1 MRHIFFWLIF
11 SCGILLSQSSKELQQ
26 IDSLNQLAYP
36 VKISNAK
43 QLLPIYLKNL
53 EKINSNKQWQ
63 RNAST
68 LENISLLYYYIGN
81 YEESAKA
88 VLTATRIYQQ
98 KKEYSKLAHAYANFG
113 YQLKRK
119 DLNKGFFYMR
129 KAMYL
134 IQKYPVNNPSPIID
148 NYGVLHEMNQVL
160 DSATYYYQKA
170 LDIKRKEKDSIGIPY
185 SLHKLAGVEVMKKNF
200 SSALP
205 KITEA
210 IQIRLRIKDSTGL
223 AESYDFYGD
232 YFRAQKKWNEAQFY
246 YLQSNALAQK
256 FSFPHLVQATFQK
269 IAEVLAEKKQFESAL
284 SYFQQHT
291 KIKDSILNVQSN
303 LQVAALEV
311 AYDTEQKER
320 KILEQRAML
329 AEKNTTIILMLSLL
343 LLSVLT
349 GYFLWNKQKIKAQ
362 QWLQEKKLQEAILQI
377 ETQKQLQEQR
387 LKISRD
393 LHDNIGAQL
402 TFIISS
408 IDNLKMFVPEVD
420 QRILHKMD
428 EISTFTRQ
436 TITELRDTIWAMNQD
451 QISLQEIQSRL
462 TNFISQANQ
471 STNKT
476 QVTLSVLSEINWKA
490 SMSSDKGIS
499 LYRIIQEAINNAFK
513 HAMATQINVS
523 ISQSENQLII
533 TISDDGKGFDW
544 STLQKGNG
552 IENMQKRAEHI
563 HGLITFDSS
572 SSGTTIQLKMLLQ

>member
-1 MRHIFFWLIF
+1 MRHILFWLIF
-11 SCGILLSQSSKELQQ
+11 SCGIILGQSSKELQK

-36 VKISNAK
+36 IKINNAK
-43 QLLPIYLKNL
+43 QLLPIYLKIL

-63 RNAST
+63 RKAST

-88 VLTATRIYQQ
+88 VLTAARIYHQ

-134 IQKYPVNNPSPIID
+134 IQKYPVSNSSRIID
-148 NYGVLHEMNQVL
+148 NYGVLLEMNQAL
-160 DSATYYYQKA
+160 DSATYYYQRA
-170 LDIKRKEKDSIGIPY
+170 LDIKSKEKDSIGIPY

-205 KITEA
+205 KINEA
-210 IQIRLRIKDSTGL
+210 IQIRQSIKDSIGL

-232 YFRAQKKWNEAQFY
+232 YYRAQKKWNEAQFY

-256 FSFPHLVQATFQK
+256 FSFPHLVQTTFQK

-284 SYFQQHT
+284 NYFQQHT

-329 AEKNTTIILMLSLL
+329 AEKNTTIILIVSLL

-362 QWLQEKKLQEAILQI
+362 QWLQEKKLQEAILQM

-408 IDNLKMFVPEVD
+408 IDNLKMFLPEAD
-420 QRILHKMD
+420 QRILSRMD

-471 STNKT
+471 SSNKT
-476 QVTLSVLSEINWKA
+476 QITLSILSEINWKT
-490 SMSSDKGIS
+490 SLSSDKGIS

-513 HAMATQINVS
+513 HAMATQIKVS
-523 ISQSENQLII
+523 IEESQNQLII
-533 TISDDGKGFDW
+533 TISDDGKGLDW
-544 STLQKGNG
+544 NNLQKGNG

-563 HGLITFDSS
+563 HGLIIFDSS
-572 SSGTTIQLKMLLQ
+572 SSGTTIQLKMPLQ

>member
-1 MRHIFFWLIF
+1 M
-11 SCGILLSQSSKELQQ
+11 
-26 IDSLNQLAYP
+26 
-36 VKISNAK
+36 
-43 QLLPIYLKNL
+43 
-53 EKINSNKQWQ
+53 
-63 RNAST
+63 
-68 LENISLLYYYIGN
+68 
-81 YEESAKA
+81 
-88 VLTATRIYQQ
+88 
-98 KKEYSKLAHAYANFG
+98 
-113 YQLKRK
+113 
-119 DLNKGFFYMR
+119 
-129 KAMYL
+129 
-134 IQKYPVNNPSPIID
+134 
-148 NYGVLHEMNQVL
+148 
-160 DSATYYYQKA
+160 
-170 LDIKRKEKDSIGIPY
+170 
-185 SLHKLAGVEVMKKNF
+185 
-200 SSALP
+200 
-205 KITEA
+205 
-210 IQIRLRIKDSTGL
+210 
-223 AESYDFYGD
+223 
-232 YFRAQKKWNEAQFY
+232 
-246 YLQSNALAQK
+246 
-256 FSFPHLVQATFQK
+256 
-269 IAEVLAEKKQFESAL
+269 AEKKQFESAL

-329 AEKNTTIILMLSLL
+329 AEKNATIILVVSLL

-420 QRILHKMD
+420 QRILYKMD

-471 STNKT
+471 SSNKT

-513 HAMATQINVS
+513 HAMATQIKVS
-523 ISQSENQLII
+523 IMQSENQLII
-533 TISDDGKGFDW
+533 TIFDDGKGLDW
-544 STLQKGNG
+544 NTLQKGNG

-563 HGLITFDSS
+563 HGLITFESS
-572 SSGTTIQLKMLLQ
+572 SLGTTIQLKMLLQ

>member
-1 MRHIFFWLIF
+1 MRY
-11 SCGILLSQSSKELQQ
+11 ILLGLILGCRILFSQSTKELRK
-26 IDSLNQLAYP
+26 IDSLNLLPYHQKVDNAKHLLPLYLENLG
-36 VKISNAK
+36 KISEKA
-43 QLLPIYLKNL
+43 QLLRK
-53 EKINSNKQWQ
+53 
-63 RNAST
+63 AST

-81 YEESAKA
+81 YEESTKA
-88 VLTATRIYQQ
+88 ILTATRIYQQ
-98 KKEYSKLAHAYANFG
+98 KNNYSKLAHAYANFG

-119 DLNKGFFYMR
+119 DLKKGFLYMQ

-134 IQKYPVNNPSPIID
+134 IRKYPVNNTSPIID
-148 NYGVLHEMNQVL
+148 NYGVLHELNLTL
-160 DSATYYYQKA
+160 DSATYFYQKA
-170 LDIKRKEKDSIGIPY
+170 LDLKRKEKDSIGIPY
-185 SLHKLAGVEVMKKNF
+185 SLHKLAGVEVLKKNY
-200 SSALP
+200 SKALP

-210 IQIRLRIKDSTGL
+210 IQIRLSINDSTGL

-232 YFRAQKKWNEAQFY
+232 YFRSQKKWDEAHFY
-246 YLQSNALAQK
+246 YLQSNELAQK
-256 FSFPHLVQATFQK
+256 YSYPHLVQTTFK
-269 IAEVLAEKKQFESAL
+269 KVAEVLAEKKQFEEAL
-284 SYFQQHT
+284 NYFKQHT
-291 KIKDSILNVQSN
+291 KVKDSIINIQSN

-311 AYDTEQKER
+311 AFDTEQKER

-329 AEKNTTIILMLSLL
+329 AEKNTTIILVISLL
-343 LLSVLT
+343 LISILT

-420 QRILHKMD
+420 QRILYKMD

-471 STNKT
+471 SSNKT

-513 HAMATQINVS
+513 HAMATQIKVS
-523 ISQSENQLII
+523 IMQSENQLII
-533 TISDDGKGFDW
+533 TIFDNGKGLDW
-544 STLQKGNG
+544 NTLQKGNG

-563 HGLITFDSS
+563 HGLITFESS
-572 SSGTTIQLKMLLQ
+572 SLGTTIQLKMLLQ

>member
-1 MRHIFFWLIF
+1 MRHILFWLVF
-11 SCGILLSQSSKELQQ
+11 SCGILLAQSSKELQQ

-134 IQKYPVNNPSPIID
+134 IQKYSVNNPSPIID

-210 IQIRLRIKDSTGL
+210 IQIRLSIKDSTGL

-232 YFRAQKKWNEAQFY
+232 YYRAQKKWNEAQLY

-311 AYDTEQKER
+311 AYNTEQKER

-329 AEKNTTIILMLSLL
+329 AEKNTTIILVLSLL

-349 GYFLWNKQKIKAQ
+349 GYFLWNKHKIKAE

-420 QRILHKMD
+420 ERILYKMD

-476 QVTLSVLSEINWKA
+476 QVTLSVLSEINLKA

-533 TISDDGKGFDW
+533 TISDDGKGLDW
-544 STLQKGNG
+544 NTLHKGNG
-552 IENMQKRAEHI
+552 IENMQKRAKHI
-563 HGLITFDSS
+563 HGLITFESS
-572 SSGTTIQLKMLLQ
+572 SLGTTIQLKMLLQ